1 MKTKPREL
9 LEKEA
14 KLLEYYNDVVHY
26 LRAFNIDE
34 NLIDDAIQDTLCRS
48 IIIPRYFEGRDQ
60 DEVLVDKDRKE
71 SRKQICDKMQK
82 CCNKGM
88 LF

>member
-1 MKTKPREL
+1 MSITTMSFIISGRSTLTESDRRR
-9 LEKEA
+9 
-14 KLLEYYNDVVHY
+14 NSGH
-26 LRAFNIDE
+26 
-34 NLIDDAIQDTLCRS
+34 LCRS